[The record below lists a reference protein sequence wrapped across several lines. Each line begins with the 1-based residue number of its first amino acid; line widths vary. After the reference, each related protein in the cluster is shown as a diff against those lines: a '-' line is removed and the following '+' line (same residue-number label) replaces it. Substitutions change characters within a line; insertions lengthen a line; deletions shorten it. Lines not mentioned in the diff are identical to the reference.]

1 MSITTTTIQPSAN
14 DPHDW
19 IEPKNVH
26 VTVVISG
33 TLERTQEEAANLNMA
48 EMHRQGL
55 ILGWEVSALE
65 GSTRLSQLQDA
76 INKIDKAPSKERL
89 LTARGIACG
98 YMMALTDEGILDASQ
113 REALFDEIE
122 RVTGE
127 RRAVIQTL
135 VATTE
140 ALQPTPGR

>member
-1 MSITTTTIQPSAN
+1 MSITTTTSQPSAN

-33 TLERTQEEAANLNMA
+33 TRERTQEEAANLNMA

-65 GSTRLSQLQDA
+65 NSTRLRQLQDA
-76 INKIDKAPSKERL
+76 INWIDKAPSKERV

-98 YMMALTDEGILDASQ
+98 YMMALGDQGILDASQ
-113 REALFDEIE
+113 RDAVLNKIE

-127 RRAVIQTL
+127 RETVIETL
-135 VATTE
+135 AATTD
-140 ALQPTPGR
+140 A